1 MSEVALKKKKP
12 TLAQKAQA
20 WGAQHNSVACAGI
33 VLGVAIALVG
43 LFLFVVFSGFGASAD
58 FIYNQF

>member
-1 MSEVALKKKKP
+1 MMALKRKKP
-12 TLAQKAQA
+12 TLKKKLNA
-20 WGAQHNSVACAGI
+20 WMDAHNGLACAGI
-33 VLGVAIALVG
+33 GIATAGSLVG

>member
-1 MSEVALKKKKP
+1 MALKKKKP
-12 TLAQKAQA
+12 TFKAKASAWLAD
-20 WGAQHNSVACAGI
+20 HNAVAC
-33 VLGVAIALVG
+33 VGVGTGMAAALIG